1 LRKAGWTIFVLILL
15 VIALGVVQI
24 VRSVPPQTTAITG
37 PHSVSVPG
45 TSSLPWPATGSA
57 AVAIGKSGA
66 VRVHG
71 SETPEPIASLAKMMT
86 AYIVLKD
93 HPLLGGEAGPSI
105 PITAADV
112 TTWKRDVANSDSV
125 LQVATGESL
134 TEQQA
139 LEALL
144 VASADNV
151 ADILAQWDSGSIS
164 SFVAKMNA
172 TAHSLGMDHT
182 HYADPSGLDTT
193 TVSTASDQLI
203 IARTD
208 MAIPAFADIV
218 AMPDA
223 TFPLAGTVQN
233 FNYDVGHDGI
243 IGVKTGSDTTAG
255 GCWAFAADRTIGTV
269 KRVVYGVVLGI
280 PGTSA
285 GLVEPALAAGEALAN
300 AIPGTVRS
308 MTVVPAGTVVGY
320 VRAPWRSTPV
330 PITTVHAIDGLVDNG
345 TSVRFH
351 VAVSRPSGR
360 TVSKGER
367 LGTLSTNDVTKTSTP
382 KSATTTPIV
391 AETSGSGPTLTWRLT
406 RG

>member
-1 LRKAGWTIFVLILL
+1 MLILL

-37 PHSVSVPG
+37 PHGVVVAG
-45 TSSLPWPATGSA
+45 TSTLPWPATGAA
-57 AVAIGKSGA
+57 AVAIGKTGT

-71 SETPEPIASLAKMMT
+71 SDTPEPIASLAKMMT

-105 PITAADV
+105 SITAADV

-151 ADILAQWDSGSIS
+151 ADILAQWDSGSVS
-164 SFVAKMNA
+164 AFVAKMNT

-203 IARTD
+203 IARKA
-208 MAIPAFADIV
+208 MAIPAFASVV

-223 TFPLAGTVQN
+223 TFPVGGTIQN
-233 FNYDVGHDGI
+233 FDYDVGHDGI

-255 GCWAFAADRTIGTV
+255 GCWAFAANRTIGGV

-285 GLVEPALAAGEALAN
+285 GLVEPALAAGESLAN

-308 MTVVPAGTVVGY
+308 MTVVPAGTVIGY

-345 TSVRFH
+345 TSVKFH
-351 VAVSRPSGR
+351 VAISQPSGR
-360 TVSKGER
+360 TVRKGER

-382 KSATTTPIV
+382 KSAITTPIV
-391 AETSGSGPTLTWRLT
+391 AGTTGSGPTITWRLT
-406 RG
+406 RV

>member
-1 LRKAGWTIFVLILL
+1 VLILL

-37 PHSVSVPG
+37 PHSVVVPG
-45 TSSLPWPATGSA
+45 TSTLPWPSIGSA
-57 AVAIGKSGA
+57 AIAIGKTGT

-86 AYIVLKD
+86 AYIVLQD
-93 HPLLGGEAGPSI
+93 HPLLGGQAGPSI
-105 PITAADV
+105 PVTAADV
-112 TTWKRDVANSDSV
+112 TKWKRDVANSDSV

-144 VASADNV
+144 VASADNI
-151 ADILAQWDSGSIS
+151 ANLLAQWVAGSTS
-164 SFVAKMNA
+164 AFVAKMNA

-182 HYADPSGLDTT
+182 HYADPSGVDTT

-203 IARTD
+203 IARKD

-243 IGVKTGSDTTAG
+243 IGVKTGSTTTAG
-255 GCWAFAADRTIGTV
+255 GCWAFAANRTIGGV

-285 GLVEPALAAGEALAN
+285 GLVEPALAAGVALAN
-300 AIPGTVRS
+300 AVPGTVSS
-308 MTVVPAGTVVGY
+308 MTVVPAGTVIGY

-345 TSVRFH
+345 TRVEFH
-351 VAVSRPSGR
+351 VAVSQPSGR
-360 TVSKGER
+360 TVRKGDR

-382 KSATTTPIV
+382 KSAITTPIV
-391 AETSGSGPTLTWRLT
+391 AETTGSGPSLTWRLT
-406 RG
+406 RF